1 MTKAITINNLP
12 SKKYKNELENGIN
25 YQDIEKNIEEGRFA
39 TNLSYWS
46 TTVRTYLEKY
56 IDDNIDE
63 WSYSNYEKRC
73 RDFNHILDI
82 ILKKIKE
89 KEQTNSDVS
98 YSLIQEYID
107 KGAEEH
113 LKIWDADCKR
123 NSKISENSDDTENMK
138 RIDDLCEDIDF
149 VNKKISEIDFSKYQ
163 EIENH
168 IAQQISELREKYT
181 TSTEKY
187 SHILSYYGFVSFD
200 NFDSIL
206 EKLKSKYQEYIESSS
221 LTGDENGIS
230 QFSGNHSTIL
240 AGLSLSGILSL
251 FMLLYKTTSFG
262 SILNTLV
269 RKKMKF
275 GNSLSNEEYHETL
288 EGISELPDGG
298 AHNILYNSI
307 GDF

>member
-73 RDFNHILDI
+73 AEAHLMIW
-82 ILKKIKE
+82 E
-89 KEQTNSDVS
+89 
-98 YSLIQEYID
+98 D
-107 KGAEEH
+107 K
-113 LKIWDADCKR
+113 CKR
-123 NSKISENSDDTENMK
+123 NSKIDENSDETENK
-138 RIDDLCEDIDF
+138 KKIDDLCEDIDF
-149 VNKKISEIDFSKYQ
+149 INKNISEIDFSKYQ

-168 IAQQISELREKYT
+168 IAQQIDELREKYT

-187 SHILSYYGFVSFD
+187 SHILNYYGFASFD

-230 QFSGNHSTIL
+230 QFSGSHSTIL

-275 GNSLSNEEYHETL
+275 GNSLSNEEYHETF

>member
-1 MTKAITINNLP
+1 MTKAITINDLP

-25 YQDIEKNIEEGRFA
+25 YQDIEKNIEGGRLA
-39 TNLSYWS
+39 TYSSYWS
-46 TTVRTYLEKY
+46 TTVRIYLENY
-56 IDDNIDE
+56 INGNIDK
-63 WSYSNYEKRC
+63 WSNSNYEKRC
-73 RDFNHILDI
+73 RDFNHILDN
-82 ILKKIKE
+82 ILQKIKE
-89 KEQTNSDVS
+89 KEQTNSDNS
-98 YSLIQEYID
+98 YSLIKQYID
-107 KGAEEH
+107 NGVEAH
-113 LKIWDADCKR
+113 LMIWENKCKR
-123 NSKISENSDDTENMK
+123 NSKIDENSAETENK
-138 RIDDLCEDIDF
+138 KKIDDLCEDIDF
-149 VNKKISEIDFSKYQ
+149 INKNTSEIDFSKYQ

-230 QFSGNHSTIL
+230 QFSGSHSTIL